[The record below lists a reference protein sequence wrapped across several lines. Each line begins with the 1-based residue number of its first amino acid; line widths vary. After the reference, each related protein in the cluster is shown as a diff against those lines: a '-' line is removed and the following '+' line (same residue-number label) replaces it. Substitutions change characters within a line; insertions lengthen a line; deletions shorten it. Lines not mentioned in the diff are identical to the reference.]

1 MTPVPA
7 NTLKPGQV
15 FQLSNREHDMRLMAM
30 FIDKYWAVPLD
41 GAGAG
46 FPEPLVNW
54 VDDITD
60 TVFLTD

>member
-46 FPEPLVNW
+46 FP
-54 VDDITD
+54 
-60 TVFLTD
+60 